1 MQYTLI
7 EQYISPNS
15 GKSLAL
21 CYAMELFLY
30 AINIFNTYLFENYKT
45 EYLANNFFL
54 LLTV

>member
-7 EQYISPNS
+7 EQQISPNS

-30 AINIFNTYLFENYKT
+30 ATNIFNTYLFENFKT